1 MIFYQKDIH
10 GPRNIKEKEK
20 CEKVAALLPELL
32 SIFFVNLIFHIHILE
47 DVENMKDEVAEMDKE
62 INENQAHEVDD
73 ANKMGKMTRR

>member
-1 MIFYQKDIH
+1 M
-10 GPRNIKEKEK
+10 
-20 CEKVAALLPELL
+20 PEQL